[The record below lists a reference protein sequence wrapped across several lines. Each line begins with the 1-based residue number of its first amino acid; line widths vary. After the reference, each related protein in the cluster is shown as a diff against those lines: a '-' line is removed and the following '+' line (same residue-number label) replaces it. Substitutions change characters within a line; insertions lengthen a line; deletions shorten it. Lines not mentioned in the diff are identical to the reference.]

1 VTGKPIK
8 FIGVGEKLDK
18 IEEFHPDRMASRILG
33 MGDVVSLVEKAQ
45 EHFQAEEAQKMQ
57 QKMVKGTFGFDDFL
71 KQMAALKKMGGMK
84 EMLKM
89 LPGVGGQ
96 LKDMDLDG
104 DELAHMEA
112 IVYSMTAQE
121 RRNPDLI
128 DGSRRRRIA
137 AGSGVEPHDVSGLV
151 KTFVRSRDMIK
162 ALSGGRSAG
171 LRSLFS
177 GGMNVE
183 ALSAAVQSGRK
194 IKQRSQRKR
203 IIPRKAKKRRR

>member
-1 VTGKPIK
+1 
-8 FIGVGEKLDK
+8 
-18 IEEFHPDRMASRILG
+18 